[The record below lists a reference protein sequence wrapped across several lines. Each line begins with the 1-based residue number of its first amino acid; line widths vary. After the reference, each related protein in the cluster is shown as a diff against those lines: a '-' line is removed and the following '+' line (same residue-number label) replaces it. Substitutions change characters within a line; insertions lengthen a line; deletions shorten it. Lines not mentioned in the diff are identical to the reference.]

1 MDKNKEQNKTE
12 KNDSQMNLSVDDMD
26 SSKDT
31 QLFSIKGIEYIT
43 DEIREKLMA
52 FIQEKIKEIK
62 KQERDIKGD
71 INNLAKT
78 IQEIVD
84 KNHKDFISTFAN
96 FMDSVRKDLKLKLE
110 QMEKI
115 EEEKRKIND
124 VKLVKCERDYFRLE
138 AIRLSRMTNS
148 LKKKIDDMALRMKL
162 LNESVNN
169 LQLKLKDSEGV
180 NKQLLLELEKNIQS
194 HREIERELGMM
205 KEMYAKDNET
215 MNFNKKKYRSGLS
228 NINNEENDEGKLIRS
243 DTNSTQVNEYDRR
256 NQEIALMN
264 DQMRRLRN
272 ELKKEKERSHMALG
286 ELNKI
291 YLERNKL
298 ENIFIDCVE
307 ETREIIFNR
316 KLKENNG
323 GYKIKQRVGGG
334 KYDYKMNLI
343 TKYESFLPSDKQS
356 ILENF
361 VFNDEVSN
369 IIRDAIFTRP
379 KKEKEKF
386 ENSKNI
392 IKNLN
397 LYEQNRRRT
406 NSTTIKKHPISGA
419 QKDGKQIINKKF
431 NDAMKE
437 MENGSRGGIQSK
449 LIGAGNQF
457 YKTGRMTMTNFNEHQ
472 YGHSSKL
479 TVPMQI
485 S

>member
-1 MDKNKEQNKTE
+1 MSKKSEVNSKSKN
-12 KNDSQMNLSVDDMD
+12 NLESDLYDDLD
-26 SSKDT
+26 SSKESQT
-31 QLFSIKGIEYIT
+31 VTMKGLEHITEEY
-43 DEIREKLMA
+43 RNKLMS
-52 FIQEKIKEIK
+52 FIQDKIKEIK

-71 INNLAKT
+71 INNLAQT

-124 VKLVKCERDYFRLE
+124 IRSIKCERDYFRLE
-138 AIRLSRMTNS
+138 AIRLSRLTNS
-148 LKKKIDDMALRMKL
+148 LKKKIEDMALKMKL
-162 LNESVNN
+162 LNENVEN
-169 LQLKLKDSEGV
+169 LQLKLKDSEGI
-180 NKQLLLELEKNIQS
+180 NKQLLLELEKNIKSQK
-194 HREIERELGMM
+194 EIERELNIM
-205 KEMYAKDNET
+205 KDLN
-215 MNFNKKKYRSGLS
+215 
-228 NINNEENDEGKLIRS
+228 NINNKESNNMNNNDRTE
-243 DTNSTQVNEYDRR
+243 TNSTQAYENERK
-256 NQEIALMN
+256 NQEIFLLN
-264 DQMRRLRN
+264 EQMRRLRY

-307 ETREIIFNR
+307 ETRKIIFNR

-323 GYKIKQRVGGG
+323 GYKIKQRVGVG
-334 KYDYKMNLI
+334 KYDYKMNLK

-379 KKEKEKF
+379 KKEKERL
-386 ENSKNI
+386 ENTKNI

-397 LYEQNRRRT
+397 LYEQNNRVRA
-406 NSTTIKKHPISGA
+406 NSFKRNHPISGS
-419 QKDGKQIINKKF
+419 KKEVSDKIINQRFNEAIKEIGNNQQNEGTDKF
-431 NDAMKE
+431 TT
-437 MENGSRGGIQSK
+437 GS
-449 LIGAGNQF
+449 QF
-457 YKTGRMTMTNFNEHQ
+457 FNIGRMTMSNFREHQ
-472 YGHSSKL
+472 FGHSSKI

>member
-1 MDKNKEQNKTE
+1 MDKKKNVNNKNIASIIES
-12 KNDSQMNLSVDDMD
+12 DMIDDLD
-26 SSKDT
+26 SSKESQT
-31 QLFSIKGIEYIT
+31 FTIKGLEHITEEY
-43 DEIREKLMA
+43 RNKLMA
-52 FIQEKIKEIK
+52 FIQDKIKEIK
-62 KQERDIKGD
+62 KQERDIKAD
-71 INNLAKT
+71 INNLAQT

-124 VKLVKCERDYFRLE
+124 IRSIKCERDYFRLE
-138 AIRLSRMTNS
+138 AIRLSRMTNN
-148 LKKKIDDMALRMKL
+148 LKKKIEDMALKMKL
-162 LNESVNN
+162 LNENVDN

-180 NKQLLLELEKNIQS
+180 NKQLLIELEKNIQS
-194 HREIERELGMM
+194 QKEIERELNIMRDVYNN
-205 KEMYAKDNET
+205 KEIKGN
-215 MNFNKKKYRSGLS
+215 
-228 NINNEENDEGKLIRS
+228 NIPEGEKME
-243 DTNSTQVNEYDRR
+243 TNSTQAYENERK
-256 NQEIALMN
+256 NQEISLLN
-264 DQMRRLRN
+264 DQMRRLRY

-307 ETREIIFNR
+307 ETRKIIFNR

-323 GYKIKQRVGGG
+323 GYKIKQRIGAG
-334 KYDYKMNLI
+334 KYDYKMNLK

-379 KKEKEKF
+379 KKEKEKL
-386 ENSKNI
+386 ENTKNI

-397 LYEQNRRRT
+397 LYEQSRGRA
-406 NSTTIKKHPISGA
+406 NSNKRHPISGT
-419 QKDGKQIINKKF
+419 KKELSGKVINKKF
-431 NDAMKE
+431 NEAMKE
-437 MENGSRGGIQSK
+437 IGNNPSGTMINQGNTGIQ
-449 LIGAGNQF
+449 F
-457 YKTGRMTMTNFNEHQ
+457 YNIGRMTMSNFGEHQ
-472 YGHSSKL
+472 FGHSSKI

>member
-1 MDKNKEQNKTE
+1 MSKKLDINTKNN
-12 KNDSQMNLSVDDMD
+12 NNLESDIYDDLD
-26 SSKDT
+26 SSKESQTVTMKDLEHIT
-31 QLFSIKGIEYIT
+31 EEY
-43 DEIREKLMA
+43 RNKLMS
-52 FIQEKIKEIK
+52 FIQDKIKEIK
-62 KQERDIKGD
+62 KQEHDIKGE
-71 INNLAKT
+71 INNLAQT

-124 VKLVKCERDYFRLE
+124 IRSIKCERDYFRLE
-138 AIRLSRMTNS
+138 AIRLSRLTNS
-148 LKKKIDDMALRMKL
+148 LKKKIDEMNLQIKL
-162 LNESVNN
+162 LNENEEN
-169 LQLKLKDSEGV
+169 LQIKLKDSEGV
-180 NKQLLLELEKNIQS
+180 NKQLLLELEKNIKSQK
-194 HREIERELGMM
+194 ETERELNAI
-205 KEMYAKDNET
+205 KNL
-215 MNFNKKKYRSGLS
+215 N
-228 NINNEENDEGKLIRS
+228 NINSINNKENSNNINSKNDCDE
-243 DTNSTQVNEYDRR
+243 TNSTQAFENERK
-256 NQEIALMN
+256 NQEIFLLN
-264 DQMRRLRN
+264 EQMRRLRW

-307 ETREIIFNR
+307 ETRKIIFNR

-323 GYKIKQRVGGG
+323 GYKIKQRIGVG
-334 KYDYKMNLI
+334 KYDYKMNLK

-379 KKEKEKF
+379 KKEKERL
-386 ENSKNI
+386 ENTKNI

-397 LYEQNRRRT
+397 LYEQNNRGRT
-406 NSTTIKKHPISGA
+406 SSFRNNKHPISGS
-419 QKDGKQIINKKF
+419 KKEISGRIINQRF
-431 NDAMKE
+431 NEAIKE
-437 MENGSRGGIQSK
+437 LGNNSQNEIAEKEKGSTGS
-449 LIGAGNQF
+449 QF
-457 YKTGRMTMTNFNEHQ
+457 YNTGRMTMSNFKEHQ
-472 YGHSSKL
+472 FGHTSKI

>member
-1 MDKNKEQNKTE
+1 MSKKLENNTKNN
-12 KNDSQMNLSVDDMD
+12 NNLESDIYDDLD
-26 SSKDT
+26 SSKESQT
-31 QLFSIKGIEYIT
+31 VTMKGLEHITEEY
-43 DEIREKLMA
+43 RNKLMS
-52 FIQEKIKEIK
+52 FIQDKIKEIK
-62 KQERDIKGD
+62 KQEHDIKGE
-71 INNLAKT
+71 INNLAQT

-124 VKLVKCERDYFRLE
+124 IRSIKCERDYFRLE
-138 AIRLSRMTNS
+138 AIRLSRLTNS
-148 LKKKIDDMALRMKL
+148 LKKKIDEMNLQIKL
-162 LNESVNN
+162 LNENEEN
-169 LQLKLKDSEGV
+169 LQIKLKDSEGV
-180 NKQLLLELEKNIQS
+180 NKQLLLELEKNIKSQK
-194 HREIERELGMM
+194 EAERELNAI
-205 KEMYAKDNET
+205 KNL
-215 MNFNKKKYRSGLS
+215 N
-228 NINNEENDEGKLIRS
+228 NINNINNKENSNNINSKNDYDE
-243 DTNSTQVNEYDRR
+243 TNSTQAFENERK
-256 NQEIALMN
+256 NQEIFLLN
-264 DQMRRLRN
+264 EQMRRLRW

-307 ETREIIFNR
+307 ETRKIIFNR

-323 GYKIKQRVGGG
+323 GYKIKQRIGVG
-334 KYDYKMNLI
+334 KYDYKMNLK

-379 KKEKEKF
+379 KKEKERL
-386 ENSKNI
+386 ENTKNI

-397 LYEQNRRRT
+397 LYEQNNRGRT
-406 NSTTIKKHPISGA
+406 SSFRNNKHPISGS
-419 QKDGKQIINKKF
+419 KKEISGRIINQRF
-431 NDAMKE
+431 NEAIKE
-437 MENGSRGGIQSK
+437 LGNNSQNEIAEKEKGSTGS
-449 LIGAGNQF
+449 QF
-457 YKTGRMTMTNFNEHQ
+457 YNTGRMTMSNFKEHQ
-472 YGHSSKL
+472 FGHTSKI

>member
-1 MDKNKEQNKTE
+1 MEKNKEQIKNE
-12 KNDSQMNLSVDDMD
+12 KNESQANLSLDDMD

-62 KQERDIKGD
+62 KQEKDIKVD
-71 INNLAKT
+71 INNLSKT

-194 HREIERELGMM
+194 HKEIERELSMM
-205 KEMYAKDNET
+205 KDIYTKENEN
-215 MNFNKKKYRSGLS
+215 MNKNKLKRTNNL
-228 NINNEENDEGKLIRS
+228 NNEDVEDGKLIRS
-243 DTNSTQVNEYDRR
+243 DTNSTQINENDRK

-264 DQMRRLRN
+264 DQMRRLRY

-307 ETREIIFNR
+307 ETRKIIFNR

-323 GYKIKQRVGGG
+323 GYKIKQRIGAG
-334 KYDYKMNLI
+334 KYDYKMNLT

-386 ENSKNI
+386 ENTKNI

-397 LYEQNRRRT
+397 LYEQSRRRN
-406 NSTTIKKHPISGA
+406 NSTIAKKYPLNG
-419 QKDGKQIINKKF
+419 QQNNNGKSNINQRF

-437 MENGSRGGIQSK
+437 IENGNDIQGKIVGSN
-449 LIGAGNQF
+449 NQF

-472 YGHSSKL
+472 YGHSSKI
-479 TVPMQI
+479 TIPMQI

>member
-1 MDKNKEQNKTE
+1 MDKNKDQNKDQNNND
-12 KNDSQMNLSVDDMD
+12 KNDSQENSSVDEME

-31 QLFSIKGIEYIT
+31 QLFSIKGIEFIT

-52 FIQEKIKEIK
+52 FIQDKIKEIK
-62 KQERDIKGD
+62 KQEKDIKGD

-78 IQEIVD
+78 IQEIMD

-138 AIRLSRMTNS
+138 AIRLSRMTNT

-162 LNESVNN
+162 LNDSVNN

-194 HREIERELGMM
+194 HKEIERELGMM
-205 KEMYAKDNET
+205 KDIYEKENEN
-215 MNFNKKKYRSGLS
+215 MNNNKKMLK
-228 NINNEENDEGKLIRS
+228 NINNEDDEGKLIRS
-243 DTNSTQVNEYDRR
+243 VTNSTQINENDRK

-264 DQMRRLRN
+264 EQIRRLRY
-272 ELKKEKERSHMALG
+272 ELKKEKERSHMAMG

-307 ETREIIFNR
+307 ETRKIIFNR

-323 GYKIKQRVGGG
+323 GYKIKQRVGAG
-334 KYDYKMNLI
+334 KYDYRMNLT

-386 ENSKNI
+386 ENTKNI

-397 LYEQNRRRT
+397 LFEQNKKRT
-406 NSTTIKKHPISGA
+406 SSTTSKRHPISGS
-419 QKDGKQIINKKF
+419 QRDNNNIIDKRF

-437 MENGSRGGIQSK
+437 MENGNQRKK
-449 LIGAGNQF
+449 LGSGNQL
-457 YKTGRMTMTNFNEHQ
+457 YKTGRMTMTNFKEHQ

>member
-1 MDKNKEQNKTE
+1 MDKNKDQNKDQNNND
-12 KNDSQMNLSVDDMD
+12 KNDSQENSSVDEME

-31 QLFSIKGIEYIT
+31 QLFSIKGIEFIT

-52 FIQEKIKEIK
+52 FIQDKIKEIK
-62 KQERDIKGD
+62 KQEKDIKGD

-78 IQEIVD
+78 IQEIMD

-138 AIRLSRMTNS
+138 AIRLSRMTNT

-162 LNESVNN
+162 LNDSVNN

-194 HREIERELGMM
+194 HKEIERELGMM
-205 KEMYAKDNET
+205 KDIYEKENEN
-215 MNFNKKKYRSGLS
+215 MNNNKKMLK
-228 NINNEENDEGKLIRS
+228 NINNEDDEGKLIRS
-243 DTNSTQVNEYDRR
+243 VTNSTQINENDRK

-264 DQMRRLRN
+264 EQIRRLRY

-307 ETREIIFNR
+307 ETRKIIFNR

-323 GYKIKQRVGGG
+323 GYKIKRRVGGG

-386 ENSKNI
+386 ENTKNI

-397 LYEQNRRRT
+397 LYEQNKRRT
-406 NSTTIKKHPISGA
+406 NSTTTKKHPISGS
-419 QKDGKQIINKKF
+419 QKDGKQNINQKF

-437 MENGSRGGIQSK
+437 MENSEGSQNKIF
-449 LIGAGNQF
+449 GAGNQF

-479 TVPMQI
+479 TIPMQI

>member
-1 MDKNKEQNKTE
+1 MDKKKNNNNKNIASILES
-12 KNDSQMNLSVDDMD
+12 DMIDDLD
-26 SSKDT
+26 SSKESQT
-31 QLFSIKGIEYIT
+31 FTIKGLEHITEEY
-43 DEIREKLMA
+43 RNKLMA
-52 FIQEKIKEIK
+52 FIQDKIKEIK
-62 KQERDIKGD
+62 KQERDIKAD
-71 INNLAKT
+71 INNLAQT

-124 VKLVKCERDYFRLE
+124 IRSIKCERDYFRLE
-138 AIRLSRMTNS
+138 AIRLSRMTNN
-148 LKKKIDDMALRMKL
+148 LKKKIEDMALKMKL
-162 LNESVNN
+162 LNENVDN

-180 NKQLLLELEKNIQS
+180 NKQLLIELEKNSQS
-194 HREIERELGMM
+194 QKEIERELNVMRDVYNN
-205 KEMYAKDNET
+205 KEIKGN
-215 MNFNKKKYRSGLS
+215 
-228 NINNEENDEGKLIRS
+228 NIPEGEKME
-243 DTNSTQVNEYDRR
+243 TNSTQAYENERK
-256 NQEIALMN
+256 NQEISLLN
-264 DQMRRLRN
+264 DQMRRLRY

-307 ETREIIFNR
+307 ETRKIIFNR

-323 GYKIKQRVGGG
+323 GYKIKQRIGAG
-334 KYDYKMNLI
+334 KYDYKMNLK

-379 KKEKEKF
+379 KKEKEKL
-386 ENSKNI
+386 ENTKNI

-397 LYEQNRRRT
+397 LYEQSRGRA
-406 NSTTIKKHPISGA
+406 NSNKRHPISGT
-419 QKDGKQIINKKF
+419 KKELSGKVINKKF
-431 NDAMKE
+431 NEAMKE
-437 MENGSRGGIQSK
+437 IGSNPSGTMINQGNS
-449 LIGAGNQF
+449 GNQF
-457 YKTGRMTMTNFNEHQ
+457 YNIGRMTMSNFGEHQ
-472 YGHSSKL
+472 FGHSSKI

>member
-1 MDKNKEQNKTE
+1 MDKRKELNNKNSKNKQTNTD
-12 KNDSQMNLSVDDMD
+12 NDSFDELD
-26 SSKDT
+26 SSKESQVVT
-31 QLFSIKGIEYIT
+31 VKGLEHLTEEY
-43 DEIREKLMA
+43 RNKLMA
-52 FIQEKIKEIK
+52 FIQDKIKEIK
-62 KQERDIKGD
+62 KQEKDIKTE
-71 INNLAKT
+71 INNLAQT

-124 VKLVKCERDYFRLE
+124 IRSIKCERDYFRLE
-138 AIRLSRMTNS
+138 AIKFSRMTNEN
-148 LKKKIDDMALRMKL
+148 KRKIEDMALKMKL
-162 LNESVNN
+162 LNENVEN
-169 LQLKLKDSEGV
+169 LQIKLKDSEGV
-180 NKQLLLELEKNIQS
+180 NKQLLLELEKNIKSQK
-194 HREIERELGMM
+194 EIERELYIM
-205 KEMYAKDNET
+205 KDIYN
-215 MNFNKKKYRSGLS
+215 NKENKNN
-228 NINNEENDEGKLIRS
+228 NIIEGERV
-243 DTNSTQVNEYDRR
+243 DTNSTQAFENERK
-256 NQEIALMN
+256 NQEISLLN
-264 DQMRRLRN
+264 DQMRRLRY

-307 ETREIIFNR
+307 ETRKIIFNR

-323 GYKIKQRVGGG
+323 GYKIRQRIGVG
-334 KYDYKMNLI
+334 KYDYKMNLK

-379 KKEKEKF
+379 KKEKEKL
-386 ENSKNI
+386 ENTKNI

-397 LYEQNRRRT
+397 LYEQNYRGRT
-406 NSTTIKKHPISGA
+406 NSNRRHPISGS
-419 QKDGKQIINKKF
+419 KKEISGRIINQRF
-431 NDAMKE
+431 NEAIKE
-437 MENGSRGGIQSK
+437 
-449 LIGAGNQF
+449 IGNNQQNELGQGQGQINTGNQF
-457 YKTGRMTMTNFNEHQ
+457 YNIGRMTMSNFREHQ
-472 YGHSSKL
+472 FGHSSKI

>member
-1 MDKNKEQNKTE
+1 MSKKLENNTKSN
-12 KNDSQMNLSVDDMD
+12 NNLESDIYDDLD
-26 SSKDT
+26 SSKESQT
-31 QLFSIKGIEYIT
+31 VTMKGLEHITEEY
-43 DEIREKLMA
+43 RKKLMS
-52 FIQEKIKEIK
+52 FIQDKIKEIK
-62 KQERDIKGD
+62 KQEHDIKGE
-71 INNLAKT
+71 INNLAQT

-124 VKLVKCERDYFRLE
+124 IRSIKCERDYFRLE
-138 AIRLSRMTNS
+138 AIRLSRLTNS
-148 LKKKIDDMALRMKL
+148 LKKKIEEMNLQIKL
-162 LNESVNN
+162 LNENEEN
-169 LQLKLKDSEGV
+169 LQIKLKDSEGV
-180 NKQLLLELEKNIQS
+180 NKQLLLELEKNIKSQK
-194 HREIERELGMM
+194 EVERELNVI
-205 KEMYAKDNET
+205 KDLN
-215 MNFNKKKYRSGLS
+215 
-228 NINNEENDEGKLIRS
+228 NINNTKDNSNNINSKNDHDE
-243 DTNSTQVNEYDRR
+243 TNSTQAFENERR
-256 NQEIALMN
+256 NQEIFLLN
-264 DQMRRLRN
+264 EQMRRLRY

-307 ETREIIFNR
+307 ETRKIIFNR

-323 GYKIKQRVGGG
+323 GYKIKQRIGVG
-334 KYDYKMNLI
+334 KYDYKMNLK
-343 TKYESFLPSDKQS
+343 TKYESFLPTDKQS

-379 KKEKEKF
+379 KKEKERL
-386 ENSKNI
+386 ENTKNI

-397 LYEQNRRRT
+397 LYEQNNRGRISSFRK
-406 NSTTIKKHPISGA
+406 NRHPISGS
-419 QKDGKQIINKKF
+419 KKEISGKIINQRF
-431 NDAMKE
+431 NEAIKE
-437 MENGSRGGIQSK
+437 LGNNSQNEIVEKGSTGS
-449 LIGAGNQF
+449 QF
-457 YKTGRMTMTNFNEHQ
+457 YNTGRMTMSNFKEHQ
-472 YGHSSKL
+472 FGHTSKI

>member
-1 MDKNKEQNKTE
+1 MSKKLENNTKNN
-12 KNDSQMNLSVDDMD
+12 NNLESDIYDDLD
-26 SSKDT
+26 SSKESQT
-31 QLFSIKGIEYIT
+31 VTMKGLEHITEEY
-43 DEIREKLMA
+43 RNKLMS
-52 FIQEKIKEIK
+52 FIQDKIKEIK
-62 KQERDIKGD
+62 KQEHDIKGE
-71 INNLAKT
+71 INNLAQT

-124 VKLVKCERDYFRLE
+124 IRSIKCERDYFRLE
-138 AIRLSRMTNS
+138 AIRLSRLTNS
-148 LKKKIDDMALRMKL
+148 LKKKIDEMNLQIKL
-162 LNESVNN
+162 LNENEEN
-169 LQLKLKDSEGV
+169 LQIKLKDSEGV
-180 NKQLLLELEKNIQS
+180 NKQLLLELEKNIKSQK
-194 HREIERELGMM
+194 EAERELNAI
-205 KEMYAKDNET
+205 KNL
-215 MNFNKKKYRSGLS
+215 N
-228 NINNEENDEGKLIRS
+228 NINNINNKENSNNINSKNDNDE
-243 DTNSTQVNEYDRR
+243 TNSTQAFENERK
-256 NQEIALMN
+256 NQEIFLLN
-264 DQMRRLRN
+264 EQMRRLRW

-307 ETREIIFNR
+307 ETRKIIFNR

-323 GYKIKQRVGGG
+323 GYKIKQRIGVG
-334 KYDYKMNLI
+334 KYDYKMNLK

-379 KKEKEKF
+379 KKEKERL
-386 ENSKNI
+386 ENTKNI

-397 LYEQNRRRT
+397 LYEQNNRGRT
-406 NSTTIKKHPISGA
+406 SSFRNNKHPISGS
-419 QKDGKQIINKKF
+419 KKEISGRIINQRF
-431 NDAMKE
+431 NEAIKE
-437 MENGSRGGIQSK
+437 LGNNSQNEIGEKEKGSTGS
-449 LIGAGNQF
+449 QF
-457 YKTGRMTMTNFNEHQ
+457 YNTGRMTMSNFKEHQ
-472 YGHSSKL
+472 FGHTSKI

>member
-1 MDKNKEQNKTE
+1 MSKKSEVNSKSKN
-12 KNDSQMNLSVDDMD
+12 NLESDLYDDLD
-26 SSKDT
+26 SSKESQT
-31 QLFSIKGIEYIT
+31 VTMKGLEHITEEY
-43 DEIREKLMA
+43 RNKLMS
-52 FIQEKIKEIK
+52 FIQDKIKEIK

-71 INNLAKT
+71 INNLAQT

-124 VKLVKCERDYFRLE
+124 IRSIKCERDYFRLE
-138 AIRLSRMTNS
+138 AIRLSRLTNS
-148 LKKKIDDMALRMKL
+148 LKKKIEDMALKMKL
-162 LNESVNN
+162 LNENVEN
-169 LQLKLKDSEGV
+169 LQLKLKDSEGI
-180 NKQLLLELEKNIQS
+180 NKQLLLELEKNIKSQK
-194 HREIERELGMM
+194 EIERELNIM
-205 KEMYAKDNET
+205 KDLN
-215 MNFNKKKYRSGLS
+215 
-228 NINNEENDEGKLIRS
+228 NINNKESNNMNNNDRTE
-243 DTNSTQVNEYDRR
+243 TNSTQAYENERK
-256 NQEIALMN
+256 NQEIFLLN
-264 DQMRRLRN
+264 EQMRRLRY

-307 ETREIIFNR
+307 ETRKIIFNR

-323 GYKIKQRVGGG
+323 GYKIKQRVGVG
-334 KYDYKMNLI
+334 KYDYKMNLK

-379 KKEKEKF
+379 KKEKERL
-386 ENSKNI
+386 ENTKNI

-397 LYEQNRRRT
+397 LYEQNNRVRA
-406 NSTTIKKHPISGA
+406 NSFKRNNPISGS
-419 QKDGKQIINKKF
+419 KKEVSNKIINPRFNEAIKEIGNNQQNEGTDKF
-431 NDAMKE
+431 TT
-437 MENGSRGGIQSK
+437 GS
-449 LIGAGNQF
+449 QF
-457 YKTGRMTMTNFNEHQ
+457 FNIGRMTMSNFREHQ
-472 YGHSSKL
+472 FGHSSKI

>member
-1 MDKNKEQNKTE
+1 MDKNKRTNNK
-12 KNDSQMNLSVDDMD
+12 NSQDSDLMDDLD
-26 SSKDT
+26 SSKE
-31 QLFSIKGIEYIT
+31 SKEINIKGLENITEEY
-43 DEIREKLMA
+43 RNKLMA
-52 FIQEKIKEIK
+52 FIQDKIKEIK
-62 KQERDIKGD
+62 KQEKDIKGD

-124 VKLVKCERDYFRLE
+124 IRSIKCERDYFRLE

-148 LKKKIDDMALRMKL
+148 LKKRIEEMVLKMKL
-162 LNESVNN
+162 LNENIEN
-169 LQLKLKDSEGV
+169 LQIKLRDSEGV
-180 NKQLLLELEKNIQS
+180 NKQLLLELEKNIKSQK
-194 HREIERELGMM
+194 EIERELNTM
-205 KEMYAKDNET
+205 KDLYNNNTSNKEIQNN
-215 MNFNKKKYRSGLS
+215 NFL
-228 NINNEENDEGKLIRS
+228 EGEKT
-243 DTNSTQVNEYDRR
+243 DTNSTQAFDNERK
-256 NQEIALMN
+256 NQEIFLLN
-264 DQMRRLRN
+264 EQMRRLRY

-307 ETREIIFNR
+307 ETRKIIFNR
-316 KLKENNG
+316 KIKENNG
-323 GYKIKQRVGGG
+323 GYKIKQRVGAG
-334 KYDYKMNLI
+334 KYDYKMNLK

-379 KKEKEKF
+379 KKEKERL
-386 ENSKNI
+386 ENTKNI

-397 LYEQNRRRT
+397 LYEQNNRGRT
-406 NSTTIKKHPISGA
+406 NSIKKHPISGS
-419 QKDGKQIINKKF
+419 KKEISGKVINKRF
-431 NDAMKE
+431 SEAMKE
-437 MENGSRGGIQSK
+437 IGNNLHKGINQGN
-449 LIGAGNQF
+449 IGNGNQF
-457 YKTGRMTMTNFNEHQ
+457 YNIGRMTMSNFKDHQ
-472 YGHSSKL
+472 FGHSSKI

-485 S
+485 N

>member
-1 MDKNKEQNKTE
+1 MEKNKDQTKNE
-12 KNDSQMNLSVDDMD
+12 KNESQVNLSLDDMD
-26 SSKDT
+26 SSKES
-31 QLFSIKGIEYIT
+31 QLLSIKGIEYIT

-52 FIQEKIKEIK
+52 FIQDKIKEIK
-62 KQERDIKGD
+62 KQEKDIKID
-71 INNLAKT
+71 INHLSET

-148 LKKKIDDMALRMKL
+148 LKKKIDDMSLRMKL

-194 HREIERELGMM
+194 HKEIERELNLM
-205 KEMYAKDNET
+205 KENYNKDNEN
-215 MNFNKKKYRSGLS
+215 MNQNKIKKNNYT
-228 NINNEENDEGKLIRS
+228 NNEEGEDGKIATSELN
-243 DTNSTQVNEYDRR
+243 TTQMNEIDRR

-264 DQMRRLRN
+264 DQMRRLRY

-307 ETREIIFNR
+307 ETRKIIFNR

-323 GYKIKQRVGGG
+323 GYKIKQRIGAG
-334 KYDYKMNLI
+334 KYDYKMNLT

-386 ENSKNI
+386 ENTKNI

-397 LYEQNRRRT
+397 LYEQNRKRT
-406 NSTTIKKHPISGA
+406 NSTTTKKYTMNSPPQSNN
-419 QKDGKQIINKKF
+419 GKSNINQRF

-437 MENGSRGGIQSK
+437 MENSNDPQGKIVGSN
-449 LIGAGNQF
+449 NQF
-457 YKTGRMTMTNFNEHQ
+457 YKTGRMTMTNLNEHQ
-472 YGHSSKL
+472 YGHSSKI

>member
-1 MDKNKEQNKTE
+1 MDKNKESNRNE
-12 KNDSQMNLSVDDMD
+12 KNDSQLNLSLDDMD

-62 KQERDIKGD
+62 KQEKDIKGD

-194 HREIERELGMM
+194 HKDIERELSMM
-205 KEMYAKDNET
+205 KDIYARENIS
-215 MNFNKKKYRSGLS
+215 FNKLKFK
-228 NINNEENDEGKLIRS
+228 NINNNITNEEIEDGKIRS
-243 DTNSTQVNEYDRR
+243 DTNSTQVNDYDRR

-307 ETREIIFNR
+307 ETRKIIFNR

-323 GYKIKQRVGGG
+323 GYKIKRRVGGG

-386 ENSKNI
+386 ENTKNI

-397 LYEQNRRRT
+397 LYEQNKRRT
-406 NSTTIKKHPISGA
+406 NSTTTKKHPISGS
-419 QKDGKQIINKKF
+419 QKDGKQNINQKF

-437 MENGSRGGIQSK
+437 MENSEGSQNKIF
-449 LIGAGNQF
+449 GAGNQF

-479 TVPMQI
+479 TIPMQI

>member
-1 MDKNKEQNKTE
+1 MSKKSEVNSKSKN
-12 KNDSQMNLSVDDMD
+12 NLESDLYDDLD
-26 SSKDT
+26 SSKESQT
-31 QLFSIKGIEYIT
+31 VTMKGLEHITEEY
-43 DEIREKLMA
+43 RNKLMS
-52 FIQEKIKEIK
+52 FIQDKIKEIK

-71 INNLAKT
+71 INNLAQT

-124 VKLVKCERDYFRLE
+124 IRSIKCERDYFRLE
-138 AIRLSRMTNS
+138 AIRLSRLTNS
-148 LKKKIDDMALRMKL
+148 LKKKIEDMALKMKL
-162 LNESVNN
+162 LNENVEN
-169 LQLKLKDSEGV
+169 LQLKLKDSEGI
-180 NKQLLLELEKNIQS
+180 NKQLLLELEKNIKSQK
-194 HREIERELGMM
+194 EIERELNIM
-205 KEMYAKDNET
+205 KDLN
-215 MNFNKKKYRSGLS
+215 
-228 NINNEENDEGKLIRS
+228 NINNKESNNMNNNDLTE
-243 DTNSTQVNEYDRR
+243 TNSTQAYENERK
-256 NQEIALMN
+256 NQEIFLLN
-264 DQMRRLRN
+264 EQMRRLRY

-307 ETREIIFNR
+307 ETRKIIFNR

-323 GYKIKQRVGGG
+323 GYKIKQRVGVG
-334 KYDYKMNLI
+334 KYDYKMNLK

-379 KKEKEKF
+379 KKEKERL
-386 ENSKNI
+386 ENTKNI

-397 LYEQNRRRT
+397 LYEQNNRVRA
-406 NSTTIKKHPISGA
+406 NSFKRNHPISGS
-419 QKDGKQIINKKF
+419 KKEVSNKIINQRFNEAIKEIGNNQQNEGTDKF
-431 NDAMKE
+431 TT
-437 MENGSRGGIQSK
+437 GS
-449 LIGAGNQF
+449 QF
-457 YKTGRMTMTNFNEHQ
+457 FNIGRMTMSNFREHQ
-472 YGHSSKL
+472 FGHSSKI

>member
-1 MDKNKEQNKTE
+1 MDKKKNNNNKNIASILES
-12 KNDSQMNLSVDDMD
+12 DMIDDLD
-26 SSKDT
+26 SSKESQT
-31 QLFSIKGIEYIT
+31 FTIKGLEHITEEY
-43 DEIREKLMA
+43 RNKLMA
-52 FIQEKIKEIK
+52 FIQDKIKEIK
-62 KQERDIKGD
+62 KQERDIKAD
-71 INNLAKT
+71 INNLAQT

-124 VKLVKCERDYFRLE
+124 IRSIKCERDYFRLE
-138 AIRLSRMTNS
+138 AIRLSRMTNN
-148 LKKKIDDMALRMKL
+148 LKKKIEDMALKMKL
-162 LNESVNN
+162 LNENVDN

-180 NKQLLLELEKNIQS
+180 NKQLLIELEKNIQS
-194 HREIERELGMM
+194 QKEIERELNVMRDVYNN
-205 KEMYAKDNET
+205 KEIKGN
-215 MNFNKKKYRSGLS
+215 
-228 NINNEENDEGKLIRS
+228 NIPEGEKME
-243 DTNSTQVNEYDRR
+243 TNSTQAYENERK
-256 NQEIALMN
+256 NQEISLLN
-264 DQMRRLRN
+264 DQMRRLRY

-307 ETREIIFNR
+307 ETRKIIFNR

-323 GYKIKQRVGGG
+323 VYKIKQRIGAG
-334 KYDYKMNLI
+334 KYDYKMNLK

-379 KKEKEKF
+379 KKEKERL
-386 ENSKNI
+386 ENTKNI

-397 LYEQNRRRT
+397 LYEQNNRGRT
-406 NSTTIKKHPISGA
+406 NSIKKHPISGS
-419 QKDGKQIINKKF
+419 KK
-431 NDAMKE
+431 E
-437 MENGSRGGIQSK
+437 LR
-449 LIGAGNQF
+449 
-457 YKTGRMTMTNFNEHQ
+457 
-472 YGHSSKL
+472 
-479 TVPMQI
+479 V
-485 S
+485 

>member
-1 MDKNKEQNKTE
+1 MDKNKDTN
-12 KNDSQMNLSVDDMD
+12 KNDSQVNLSIDDMD

-62 KQERDIKGD
+62 KQEKDIKGD

-194 HREIERELGMM
+194 HKEIERELITLKDIYT
-205 KEMYAKDNET
+205 KENEDI
-215 MNFNKKKYRSGLS
+215 NKRKYKNIN
-228 NINNEENDEGKLIRS
+228 NINNEDGEDAKLIRT

-264 DQMRRLRN
+264 EQIRRLRN

-307 ETREIIFNR
+307 ETRKIIFNR

-323 GYKIKQRVGGG
+323 GYKIKQRIGGG

-343 TKYESFLPSDKQS
+343 TKYESFLPTDKQS

-386 ENSKNI
+386 ENTKNI

-397 LYEQNRRRT
+397 LYEQSRGRA
-406 NSTTIKKHPISGA
+406 NSNKKQPISGT
-419 QKDGKQIINKKF
+419 KKELSGKVINKKF
-431 NDAMKE
+431 NEAMKE
-437 MENGSRGGIQSK
+437 IGSNPSGTMINQGNS
-449 LIGAGNQF
+449 GNQF
-457 YKTGRMTMTNFNEHQ
+457 YNIGRMTMSNFGEHQ
-472 YGHSSKL
+472 FGHSSKI

>member
-1 MDKNKEQNKTE
+1 MDKKKNNNNKNIASILES
-12 KNDSQMNLSVDDMD
+12 DMIDDLD
-26 SSKDT
+26 SSKESQT
-31 QLFSIKGIEYIT
+31 FTIKGLEHITEEY
-43 DEIREKLMA
+43 RNKLMA
-52 FIQEKIKEIK
+52 FIQDKIKEIK
-62 KQERDIKGD
+62 KQERDIKAD
-71 INNLAKT
+71 INNLAQT

-124 VKLVKCERDYFRLE
+124 IRSIKCERDYFRLE
-138 AIRLSRMTNS
+138 AIRLSRMTNN
-148 LKKKIDDMALRMKL
+148 LKKKIEDMALKMKL
-162 LNESVNN
+162 LNENVDN

-180 NKQLLLELEKNIQS
+180 NKQLLIELEKNIQS
-194 HREIERELGMM
+194 QKEIERELNVMRDVYNN
-205 KEMYAKDNET
+205 KEIKGN
-215 MNFNKKKYRSGLS
+215 
-228 NINNEENDEGKLIRS
+228 NIPEGEKME
-243 DTNSTQVNEYDRR
+243 TNSTQAHEYERK
-256 NQEIALMN
+256 NQEISLLN
-264 DQMRRLRN
+264 DQMRRLRY

-307 ETREIIFNR
+307 ETRKIIFNR

-323 GYKIKQRVGGG
+323 GYKIKQRIGAG
-334 KYDYKMNLI
+334 KYDYKMNLK

-379 KKEKEKF
+379 KKEKEKL
-386 ENSKNI
+386 ENTKNI

-397 LYEQNRRRT
+397 LYEQSRGRA
-406 NSTTIKKHPISGA
+406 NSNKRHPISGT
-419 QKDGKQIINKKF
+419 KKELSGKVINKKF
-431 NDAMKE
+431 NEAMKE
-437 MENGSRGGIQSK
+437 IGSNPSGTMINQGNS
-449 LIGAGNQF
+449 GNQF
-457 YKTGRMTMTNFNEHQ
+457 YNIGRMTMSNFGEHQ
-472 YGHSSKL
+472 FGHSSKI

>member
-1 MDKNKEQNKTE
+1 MSKKSEVNSKSKN
-12 KNDSQMNLSVDDMD
+12 NLESDLYDDLD
-26 SSKDT
+26 SSKESQT
-31 QLFSIKGIEYIT
+31 VTMKGLEHITEEY
-43 DEIREKLMA
+43 RNKLMS
-52 FIQEKIKEIK
+52 FIQDKIKEIK

-71 INNLAKT
+71 INNLAQT

-124 VKLVKCERDYFRLE
+124 IRSIKCERDYFRLE
-138 AIRLSRMTNS
+138 AIRLSRLTNS
-148 LKKKIDDMALRMKL
+148 LKKKIEDMALKMKL
-162 LNESVNN
+162 LNENVEN
-169 LQLKLKDSEGV
+169 LQLKLKDSEGI
-180 NKQLLLELEKNIQS
+180 NKQLLLELEKNIKSQK
-194 HREIERELGMM
+194 EIERELNIM
-205 KEMYAKDNET
+205 KDLN
-215 MNFNKKKYRSGLS
+215 
-228 NINNEENDEGKLIRS
+228 NINNKESNNMNNNDRTE
-243 DTNSTQVNEYDRR
+243 TNSTQAYENERK
-256 NQEIALMN
+256 NQEIFLLN
-264 DQMRRLRN
+264 EQMRRLRY

-307 ETREIIFNR
+307 ETRKIIFNR

-323 GYKIKQRVGGG
+323 GYKIKQRVGVG
-334 KYDYKMNLI
+334 KYDYKMNLK

-379 KKEKEKF
+379 KKEKERL
-386 ENSKNI
+386 ENTKNI

-397 LYEQNRRRT
+397 LYEQNNRVRA
-406 NSTTIKKHPISGA
+406 NSFKRNHPISGS
-419 QKDGKQIINKKF
+419 KKEVSNKIINQRFNEAIKEIGNNQQNEGTDKF
-431 NDAMKE
+431 TT
-437 MENGSRGGIQSK
+437 GS
-449 LIGAGNQF
+449 QF
-457 YKTGRMTMTNFNEHQ
+457 FNIGRMTMSNFREHQ
-472 YGHSSKL
+472 FGHSSKI

>member
-1 MDKNKEQNKTE
+1 MDKKKNNNNKNIASILES
-12 KNDSQMNLSVDDMD
+12 DMIDDLD
-26 SSKDT
+26 SSKESQT
-31 QLFSIKGIEYIT
+31 FTIKGLEHITEEY
-43 DEIREKLMA
+43 RNKLMA
-52 FIQEKIKEIK
+52 FIQDKIKEIK
-62 KQERDIKGD
+62 KQERDIKAD
-71 INNLAKT
+71 INNLAQT

-84 KNHKDFISTFAN
+84 KNHKDFIRTFAN

-124 VKLVKCERDYFRLE
+124 IRSIKCERDYFRLE
-138 AIRLSRMTNS
+138 AIRLSRMTNN
-148 LKKKIDDMALRMKL
+148 LKKKIEDMALKMKL
-162 LNESVNN
+162 LNENVDN

-180 NKQLLLELEKNIQS
+180 NKQLLIELEKNIQS
-194 HREIERELGMM
+194 QKEIERELNVMRDVYNN
-205 KEMYAKDNET
+205 KEIK
-215 MNFNKKKYRSGLS
+215 G
-228 NINNEENDEGKLIRS
+228 NNLPEGEKME
-243 DTNSTQVNEYDRR
+243 TNSTQAYENERK
-256 NQEIALMN
+256 NQEISLLN
-264 DQMRRLRN
+264 DQMRRLRY

-307 ETREIIFNR
+307 ETRKIIFNR

-323 GYKIKQRVGGG
+323 GYKIKQRIGAG
-334 KYDYKMNLI
+334 KYDYKMNLK

-379 KKEKEKF
+379 KKEKEKL
-386 ENSKNI
+386 ENTKNI

-397 LYEQNRRRT
+397 LYEQSRGRA
-406 NSTTIKKHPISGA
+406 NSNKRHPISGT
-419 QKDGKQIINKKF
+419 KKELSGKVINKKF
-431 NDAMKE
+431 NEAMKE
-437 MENGSRGGIQSK
+437 IGSNPSGTMINQGNS
-449 LIGAGNQF
+449 GNQF
-457 YKTGRMTMTNFNEHQ
+457 YNIGRMTMSNFGEHQ
-472 YGHSSKL
+472 FGHSSKI

>member
-1 MDKNKEQNKTE
+1 MDKKKNNNNKNKIIVQE
-12 KNDSQMNLSVDDMD
+12 SEAMEDLD
-26 SSKDT
+26 SSKESQT
-31 QLFSIKGIEYIT
+31 FTIKGLEHITEEY
-43 DEIREKLMA
+43 RNKLMS
-52 FIQEKIKEIK
+52 FIQDKIKEIK
-62 KQERDIKGD
+62 KQERDIKAD
-71 INNLAKT
+71 INNLAQT

-124 VKLVKCERDYFRLE
+124 IRSIKCERDYFRLE
-138 AIRLSRMTNS
+138 AIRLSRMTNN
-148 LKKKIDDMALRMKL
+148 LKKKIEDMALKMKL
-162 LNESVNN
+162 LNENVEN
-169 LQLKLKDSEGV
+169 LQIKLKDSEGV
-180 NKQLLLELEKNIQS
+180 NKQLLLELEKNIKSQK
-194 HREIERELGMM
+194 EIERELNIM
-205 KEMYAKDNET
+205 KDAYNNKELKNSHFAEGEKMET
-215 MNFNKKKYRSGLS
+215 
-228 NINNEENDEGKLIRS
+228 
-243 DTNSTQVNEYDRR
+243 TSTQAYENERK
-256 NQEIALMN
+256 NQEISLLN
-264 DQMRRLRN
+264 DQMRRLRY

-291 YLERNKL
+291 YLEKNKL

-307 ETREIIFNR
+307 ETRKIIFNR

-323 GYKIKQRVGGG
+323 GYKIKQRIGVG
-334 KYDYKMNLI
+334 KYDYKMNLK

-379 KKEKEKF
+379 KKEKERL
-386 ENSKNI
+386 ENTKNI

-397 LYEQNRRRT
+397 LYEQNRGRA
-406 NSTTIKKHPISGA
+406 NSNKKHPISGS
-419 QKDGKQIINKKF
+419 KKELSGKVINQRF
-431 NDAMKE
+431 NEAMKE
-437 MENGSRGGIQSK
+437 M
-449 LIGAGNQF
+449 GNNNNPQGTINQGNTGTNF
-457 YKTGRMTMTNFNEHQ
+457 YNIGRMTMSNFGEHQ
-472 YGHSSKL
+472 FGHSSKI

>member
-1 MDKNKEQNKTE
+1 MSKKSEVNSKSKN
-12 KNDSQMNLSVDDMD
+12 NLESDLYDDLD
-26 SSKDT
+26 SSKESQT
-31 QLFSIKGIEYIT
+31 VTMKGLEHITEEY
-43 DEIREKLMA
+43 RNKLMS
-52 FIQEKIKEIK
+52 FIQDKIKEIK

-71 INNLAKT
+71 INNLAQT

-124 VKLVKCERDYFRLE
+124 IRSIKCERDYFRLE
-138 AIRLSRMTNS
+138 AIRLSRLTNS
-148 LKKKIDDMALRMKL
+148 LKKKIEDMALKMKL
-162 LNESVNN
+162 LNENVEN
-169 LQLKLKDSEGV
+169 LQLKLKDSEGI
-180 NKQLLLELEKNIQS
+180 NKQLLLELEKNIKSQK
-194 HREIERELGMM
+194 EIERELNIM
-205 KEMYAKDNET
+205 KDLN
-215 MNFNKKKYRSGLS
+215 
-228 NINNEENDEGKLIRS
+228 NINNKESNNMNNNDRTE
-243 DTNSTQVNEYDRR
+243 TNSTQAYENERK
-256 NQEIALMN
+256 NQEIFLLN
-264 DQMRRLRN
+264 EQMRRLRY

-307 ETREIIFNR
+307 ETRKIIFNR

-323 GYKIKQRVGGG
+323 GYKIKQRVGVG
-334 KYDYKMNLI
+334 KYDYKMNLK

-379 KKEKEKF
+379 KKEKERL
-386 ENSKNI
+386 ENTKNI

-397 LYEQNRRRT
+397 LYEQNNRVRA
-406 NSTTIKKHPISGA
+406 NSFKRNHPISGS
-419 QKDGKQIINKKF
+419 KKEVSNKIINQ
-431 NDAMKE
+431 
-437 MENGSRGGIQSK
+437 R
-449 LIGAGNQF
+449 
-457 YKTGRMTMTNFNEHQ
+457 FNEAIKEIGNNQ
-472 YGHSSKL
+472 QNEGTDKFTTGS
-479 TVPMQI
+479 
-485 S
+485 

>member
-1 MDKNKEQNKTE
+1 MDKKKNNNNKNIASLLES
-12 KNDSQMNLSVDDMD
+12 DMIDDLD
-26 SSKDT
+26 SSKESQT
-31 QLFSIKGIEYIT
+31 FTIKGLEHITEEY
-43 DEIREKLMA
+43 RNKLMA
-52 FIQEKIKEIK
+52 FIQDKIKEIK
-62 KQERDIKGD
+62 KQERDIKAD
-71 INNLAKT
+71 INNLAQT

-124 VKLVKCERDYFRLE
+124 IRSIKCERDYFRLE
-138 AIRLSRMTNS
+138 AIRLSRMTNN
-148 LKKKIDDMALRMKL
+148 LKKKIEDMALKMKL
-162 LNESVNN
+162 LNENVDN

-180 NKQLLLELEKNIQS
+180 NKQLLIELEKNIQS
-194 HREIERELGMM
+194 QKEIERELNVMRDVYNN
-205 KEMYAKDNET
+205 KEING
-215 MNFNKKKYRSGLS
+215 N
-228 NINNEENDEGKLIRS
+228 NIPEGEKME
-243 DTNSTQVNEYDRR
+243 TNSTQAYENERK
-256 NQEIALMN
+256 NQEISLLN
-264 DQMRRLRN
+264 DQMRRLRY

-307 ETREIIFNR
+307 ETRKIIFNR

-323 GYKIKQRVGGG
+323 GYKIKQRIGAG
-334 KYDYKMNLI
+334 KYDYKMNLK

-379 KKEKEKF
+379 KKEKEKL
-386 ENSKNI
+386 ENTKNI

-397 LYEQNRRRT
+397 LYEQSRGRA
-406 NSTTIKKHPISGA
+406 NSNKRHPISGT
-419 QKDGKQIINKKF
+419 KKELSGKVINKKF
-431 NDAMKE
+431 NEAMKE
-437 MENGSRGGIQSK
+437 IGSNPSGTMINQGNS
-449 LIGAGNQF
+449 GNQF
-457 YKTGRMTMTNFNEHQ
+457 YNIGRMTMSNFGEHQ
-472 YGHSSKL
+472 FGHSSKI

>member
-1 MDKNKEQNKTE
+1 MDKNKDQNKEQNNND
-12 KNDSQMNLSVDDMD
+12 KNESQENSSVDEME

-31 QLFSIKGIEYIT
+31 QLFSIKGIEFIT

-52 FIQEKIKEIK
+52 FIQDKIKEIK
-62 KQERDIKGD
+62 KQEKDIKGD

-78 IQEIVD
+78 IQEIMD

-138 AIRLSRMTNS
+138 AIRLSRMTNT

-162 LNESVNN
+162 LNDSVNN

-194 HREIERELGMM
+194 HKEIERELGMM
-205 KEMYAKDNET
+205 KDIYEKENEN
-215 MNFNKKKYRSGLS
+215 MNSNKKMLK
-228 NINNEENDEGKLIRS
+228 NINNEDDEGKLIRS
-243 DTNSTQVNEYDRR
+243 VTNSTQINENDRK

-264 DQMRRLRN
+264 EQIRRLRY

-307 ETREIIFNR
+307 ETRKIIFNR

-323 GYKIKQRVGGG
+323 GYKIKQRVGAG
-334 KYDYKMNLI
+334 KYDYRMNLT

-386 ENSKNI
+386 ENTKNI

-397 LYEQNRRRT
+397 LFEQNKKRT
-406 NSTTIKKHPISGA
+406 SSTTSKRHPISGS
-419 QKDGKQIINKKF
+419 QRDNNNIIDKRF

-437 MENGSRGGIQSK
+437 MENGNQRKK
-449 LIGAGNQF
+449 LGSGNQL
-457 YKTGRMTMTNFNEHQ
+457 YKTGRMTMTNFKEHQ

>member
-1 MDKNKEQNKTE
+1 MDKKKNNNNKNIASLLES
-12 KNDSQMNLSVDDMD
+12 DMIDDLD
-26 SSKDT
+26 SSKESQT
-31 QLFSIKGIEYIT
+31 FTIKGLEHITEEY
-43 DEIREKLMA
+43 RNKLMA
-52 FIQEKIKEIK
+52 FIQDKIKEIK
-62 KQERDIKGD
+62 KQERDIKAD
-71 INNLAKT
+71 INNLAQT

-124 VKLVKCERDYFRLE
+124 IRSIKCERDYFRLE
-138 AIRLSRMTNS
+138 AIRLSRMTNN
-148 LKKKIDDMALRMKL
+148 LKKKIEDMALKMKL
-162 LNESVNN
+162 LNENVDN

-180 NKQLLLELEKNIQS
+180 NKQLLIELEKNIQS
-194 HREIERELGMM
+194 QKEIERELNVMRDVYNN
-205 KEMYAKDNET
+205 KEIKGN
-215 MNFNKKKYRSGLS
+215 
-228 NINNEENDEGKLIRS
+228 NIPEGEKME
-243 DTNSTQVNEYDRR
+243 TNSTQAYENERK
-256 NQEIALMN
+256 NQEISLLN
-264 DQMRRLRN
+264 DQMRRLRY

-307 ETREIIFNR
+307 ETRKIIFNR

-323 GYKIKQRVGGG
+323 GYKIKQRIGAG
-334 KYDYKMNLI
+334 KYDYKMNLK

-379 KKEKEKF
+379 KKEKEKL
-386 ENSKNI
+386 ENTKNI

-397 LYEQNRRRT
+397 LYEQSRGRA
-406 NSTTIKKHPISGA
+406 NSNKRHPISGT
-419 QKDGKQIINKKF
+419 KKELSGKVINKKF
-431 NDAMKE
+431 NEAMKE
-437 MENGSRGGIQSK
+437 IGSNPSGTMINQGNS
-449 LIGAGNQF
+449 GNQF
-457 YKTGRMTMTNFNEHQ
+457 YNIGRMTMSNFGEHQ
-472 YGHSSKL
+472 FGHSSKI